1 MTSDS
6 PVKRLIYTTQYS
18 PWSPYSGGGQRSTHN
33 LAMEMSRRGHEVHVI
48 YSRTPFDRYTVP
60 DDLPYQIHWATL
72 YHCKSSRQ
80 APLRPMTSL
89 DVHRIVS
96 SLIQNSPLPVV
107 VHANGEEAARVGKLR
122 SRFPF
127 LFVVTP
133 RYPDY
138 PASLGRW
145 DNLSSGE
152 RILLWLR
159 ESKYLALGRA
169 LNQADLICPP
179 SSWAGEQ
186 VKNLYGLNQQRIR
199 PVPNGVP
206 KEFLNVKRSEE
217 ASAGPIF
224 FFGRLSYD
232 KGVDLLLRSYRE
244 LPTPR
249 PALHIAGAGE
259 EENRLRTMA
268 LEMKIQESVLFLPW
282 QTHSQLAERLS
293 RARMA
298 VLPSRNENYSLAILS
313 AMASG
318 TPTLSTRVGGTVEQ
332 IRDNIDG
339 ILVDDDEARQ
349 LTEAMNWVIR
359 NPEKAEE
366 MGRKAAGRM
375 AKTHTWQ
382 ATCNRLENLYDH
394 SLNDTSVR
402 SGS

>member
-72 YHCKSSRQ
+72 YHCRSSRQ

-107 VHANGEEAARVGKLR
+107 VHANGEEAARVGMLR
-122 SRFPF
+122 NRFPF

-138 PASLGRW
+138 PAAIGRW
-145 DNLSSGE
+145 DNLSAWG
-152 RILLWLR
+152 RILLWLC
-159 ESKYLALGRA
+159 EWKYLALGQA
-169 LNQADLICPP
+169 LRQADLVCPP

-186 VKNLYGLNQQRIR
+186 IETLYGLNRERIR
-199 PVPNGVP
+199 PVSNGVP
-206 KEFLNVKRSEE
+206 KEFLYIERSAE

-232 KGVDLLLRSYRE
+232 KGVDLLLRAYRE
-244 LPTPR
+244 LPAPR

-259 EENRLRTMA
+259 EENRLRTMI
-268 LEMKIQESVLFLPW
+268 LELKLQESVLFLPW

-293 RARMA
+293 KARMA
-298 VLPSRNENYSLAILS
+298 VLPSRNENYSLAVLS

-332 IRDNIDG
+332 IRDKKDG
-339 ILVDDDEARQ
+339 ILVDGEQARQ
-349 LTEAMNWVIR
+349 LTEAMSWAIQH
-359 NPEKAEE
+359 PEKAEE
-366 MGRKAAGRM
+366 MGRKAARRM
-375 AKTHTWQ
+375 AETHTWQ
-382 ATCNRLENLYDH
+382 ATCNTLENLYNH
-394 SLNDTSVR
+394 SLSDISVR
-402 SGS
+402 FGS